1 MRNALAQ
8 IAKST
13 VHPADDA
20 APVTGIVQDD
30 READKVEQAAEAA
43 AEAAVEILDIPVA
56 KALAVAA
63 RISTQDAEQI
73 LGSVLEALPE
83 PSEPGT
89 SRARRSRRA
98 GSSGAVVSTGDGGAP
113 RPVEYASV
121 LSFCRTRSPA
131 ACSRRSSSRPV
142 TGHAPSAIRSSRRRS
157 G

>member
-1 MRNALAQ
+1 VRNALAQ

-13 VHPADDA
+13 VPHPSDDV

-30 READKVEQAAEAA
+30 RESTKIEQAAEAA

-56 KALAVAA
+56 KTSRASR

-83 PSEPGT
+83 PSQPGT

-98 GSSGAVVSTGDGGAP
+98 GSAGAGCQHRGDARGLRIVDAVSPG
-113 RPVEYASV
+113 SV
-121 LSFCRTRSPA
+121 
-131 ACSRRSSSRPV
+131 
-142 TGHAPSAIRSSRRRS
+142 G
-157 G
+157 